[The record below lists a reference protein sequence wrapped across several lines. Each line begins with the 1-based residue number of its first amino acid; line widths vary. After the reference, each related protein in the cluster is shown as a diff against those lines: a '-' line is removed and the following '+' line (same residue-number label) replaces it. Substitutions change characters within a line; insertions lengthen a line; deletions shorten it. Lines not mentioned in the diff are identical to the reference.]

1 MVDISY
7 YLTTTTEK
15 QVSALGGFFFFW
27 YNYELIDFYVSDV
40 LQSIAIILLVF
51 KLS

>member
-1 MVDISY
+1 MVAISY

-15 QVSALGGFFFFW
+15 QVSALGGFFFL
-27 YNYELIDFYVSDV
+27 YNYELIDFYVPDV
-40 LQSIAIILLVF
+40 LQSIAIIFLVF